1 MEQAFAR
8 PSHSLAE
15 IPSRLPPIDKKN
27 PCLAIDEMTRTMLY
41 EAAIAIPTRIHKSSN
56 WRLMKSKELM
66 RAASAVASAVA
77 VLLHKTWIE

>member
-1 MEQAFAR
+1 
-8 PSHSLAE
+8 
-15 IPSRLPPIDKKN
+15 
-27 PCLAIDEMTRTMLY
+27 MTRTMLY
-41 EAAIAIPTRIHKSSN
+41 EAAIAIRTRIHKSSN